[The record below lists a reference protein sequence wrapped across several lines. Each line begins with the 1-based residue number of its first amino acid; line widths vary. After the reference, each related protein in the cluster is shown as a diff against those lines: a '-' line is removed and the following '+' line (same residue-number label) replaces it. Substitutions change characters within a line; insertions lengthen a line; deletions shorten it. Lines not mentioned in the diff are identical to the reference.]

1 MNHIFLEIAFVIT
14 VMYCNTKHSCWGFA
28 DPNDCSTGVLR
39 HVSLRRVI
47 PLLLPT
53 AVLNYLSGSAESCW
67 KALKQRQGTQIDVEE
82 KENPVNWKEGY
93 FQMERWTDEQLL
105 TICNSSGFFFWP
117 WSLIA
122 NCFFIYKNWTSGGF
136 YCFMWWVSWI
146 MFLPYVAVRVQKLH
160 LFQPLSKNSAE

>member
-105 TICNSSGFFFWP
+105 TICNSSGFFFLALKP
-117 WSLIA
+117 HSKL
-122 NCFFIYKNWTSGGF
+122 
-136 YCFMWWVSWI
+136 
-146 MFLPYVAVRVQKLH
+146 FLHLQKLDIRWI
-160 LFQPLSKNSAE
+160 LLLYVMGKLNYVPSLCSCKGTKAASFPTSV